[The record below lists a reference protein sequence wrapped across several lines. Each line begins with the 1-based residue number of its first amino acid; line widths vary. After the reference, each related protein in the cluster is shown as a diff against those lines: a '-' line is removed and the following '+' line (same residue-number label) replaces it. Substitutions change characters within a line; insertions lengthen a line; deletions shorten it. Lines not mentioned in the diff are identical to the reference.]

1 MNARFEGR
9 DIAVAHIKS
18 SIYLLRVQK
27 VMLDADLIA
36 VHVVRAF
43 VRMREVLASHKELA
57 RKLAAL
63 EQRIDSQ
70 DEAMIEILAAIR

>member
-9 DIAVAHIKS
+9 DIAVADIKS